1 MKHNIGHS
9 CTVEKQTSG
18 SFLPPL
24 PKEANCFQRCIRAYK
39 KFIQVSIKDPLT
51 QEYFRS
57 TTGFLNERKR
67 HAQSKY
73 SYIIHPFSD
82 FARYVA
88 SIEFLLDVLTAFSFC
103 TVHRMVNLQKHYYL
117 ALFRLLKIFKLFSF
131 LKYWTLVAQR
141 WNFSAVATELV
152 KYFAMTM
159 ILIHWTTCL
168 FYYVTISYILIG
180 EEIEEEDYDT
190 HFVLEGN
197 ITALYFACLYETM
210 GILYCARS
218 SWSENSS
225 LPVIAMITSSFVLGR
240 VYMLVVKVSTL
251 NQVFNQWS
259 LETKYLGITDQL
271 KEFMRYKKLPLNL
284 RQRMQHYFEY
294 KFQYRYFREN
304 LITSILSD
312 KLKREINIQVC
323 KRLVQQAAFLADLPT
338 KVLGDVLTH
347 LKSEV
352 FLPNDVIIRAG
363 APGDCM
369 YFLSSGTVLVT
380 TPSGKEVCHLQDGAY
395 FGEIALLSKETK
407 RTANVIALEICETYR
422 LDKKVFKMSIKK
434 YPDCVKVIQALAEIR
449 HQETNA
455 LEEMHKEE
463 LFHKTYIGENETL
476 EGSLKIP
483 RRYRSESS

>member
-82 FARYVA
+82 FAFCRSTILFIALGFAYICAPLVASFIPNGVCYVKWIYTLELMSTVVFLFDIFVKFFIGIENKETRQIILDHKRVARRYVA

-210 GILYCARS
+210 GILY
-218 SWSENSS
+218 
-225 LPVIAMITSSFVLGR
+225 
-240 VYMLVVKVSTL
+240 Y
-251 NQVFNQWS
+251 
-259 LETKYLGITDQL
+259 
-271 KEFMRYKKLPLNL
+271 
-284 RQRMQHYFEY
+284 
-294 KFQYRYFREN
+294 
-304 LITSILSD
+304 